1 MFKSILI
8 FINIIGFLIFTI
20 LNVGDIENSHKIIQ
34 KGEAVASKAEIG
46 KNIETEV
53 KIVIG
58 KNEFSGPGRLRLD
71 FSNATN
77 ISVKEKVNDGSSFT
91 FKNNEALFIWYDLP
105 NEKDIEITYT
115 ITADEKAQGMKKIT
129 GDFSFINDNER
140 KQLEINELIFNI
152 NKELKEEN
160 NIAVNKSASVNA
172 TRTIEKMNNGYLVTI
187 STKIK
192 NHKGFARIKE
202 EIPAKSVAV
211 AIETSGSVFKNI
223 DGYAKF
229 IWSEIDNS
237 KELLTV
243 KYKIINES
251 NMDTNFTIRGV
262 YSSEK
267 LISEGY
273 NTGIII
279 PESNY
284 QTETNYLASLETS
297 GIEEVSDITADS
309 VGEIIIQKPVADS
322 IKVELLAKS
331 NSIKQKEIEEE
342 NSSDYLRDVD
352 QEINNDID
360 SAVIATASIG
370 NGDIKFTDWEPS
382 SNWGITMKNRYK
394 KNNQQQYQD
403 SVIEGNSI
411 ITAEQVTEIAELNN
425 IPKDTQEIIIENK
438 TIKPLV
444 NNVISSKKINNNIQY
459 KVQILA
465 GHRIIGEKYLFEKFN
480 YKGDYDIESHLGWI
494 KYTIGN
500 HSEYQNARDSRNEVK
515 INEFPGPFVSAYNYG
530 ERISV
535 QEALIISKQNWV
547 P

>member
-1 MFKSILI
+1 
-8 FINIIGFLIFTI
+8 
-20 LNVGDIENSHKIIQ
+20 
-34 KGEAVASKAEIG
+34 
-46 KNIETEV
+46 
-53 KIVIG
+53 
-58 KNEFSGPGRLRLD
+58 
-71 FSNATN
+71 
-77 ISVKEKVNDGSSFT
+77 
-91 FKNNEALFIWYDLP
+91 
-105 NEKDIEITYT
+105 
-115 ITADEKAQGMKKIT
+115 
-129 GDFSFINDNER
+129 
-140 KQLEINELIFNI
+140 
-152 NKELKEEN
+152 
-160 NIAVNKSASVNA
+160 
-172 TRTIEKMNNGYLVTI
+172 
-187 STKIK
+187 
-192 NHKGFARIKE
+192 
-202 EIPAKSVAV
+202 
-211 AIETSGSVFKNI
+211 
-223 DGYAKF
+223 
-229 IWSEIDNS
+229 
-237 KELLTV
+237 
-243 KYKIINES
+243 
-251 NMDTNFTIRGV
+251 MDTNFTIRGV

-297 GIEEVSDITADS
+297 EIEEVSDITADS

-331 NSIKQKEIEEE
+331 NSIKQKEIAEK
-342 NSSDYLRDVD
+342 NSSDSLRDVD

-360 SAVIATASIG
+360 SAVVATASIG

-425 IPKDTQEIIIENK
+425 IPKDTQEIIVENK

-465 GHRIIGEKYLFEKFN
+465 GHRIISEKYLFEKFN

-494 KYTIGN
+494 KYTIGS

>member
-34 KGEAVASKAEIG
+34 KGETVVSKAEIG
-46 KNIETEV
+46 KNIETDV
-53 KIVIG
+53 KIIIG

-77 ISVKEKVNDGSSFT
+77 ISVKEKENDGSSFT

-140 KQLEINELIFNI
+140 KQLEINVLIFNI
-152 NKELKEEN
+152 NNELKDKN
-160 NIAVNKSASVNA
+160 SIAANKSASVNA
-172 TRTIEKMNNGYLVTI
+172 TRTIEKTDNGYLVTI

-229 IWSEIDNS
+229 IWSEIDDS

-251 NMDTNFTIRGV
+251 SLDTNFTIRGV

-279 PESNY
+279 PESYY
-284 QTETNYLASLETS
+284 QTETNYLASLETNE
-297 GIEEVSDITADS
+297 IEEVSDVTADS
-309 VGEIIIQKPVADS
+309 VGEIIIQEPIGDS
-322 IKVELLAKS
+322 TKVELLVKS
-331 NSIKQKEIEEE
+331 NSIKQKEIAKE
-342 NSSDYLRDVD
+342 NSSDSLRDVEK
-352 QEINNDID
+352 EINIDID

-370 NGDIKFTDWEPS
+370 NGDINKKFTDWEPS
-382 SNWGITMKNRYK
+382 SNWGITMKNRYM
-394 KNNQQQYQD
+394 KNNQEQYQD
-403 SVIEGNSI
+403 SVKKENSI
-411 ITAEQVTEIAELNN
+411 LMANN
-425 IPKDTQEIIIENK
+425 SPKDTQEIIVENK
-438 TIKPLV
+438 NIKPLV

-465 GHRIIGEKYLFEKFN
+465 GHRIIGAKYLFEKFN
-480 YKGDYDIESHLGWI
+480 YNGDYDIESHLGWI
-494 KYTIGN
+494 KYTIGS
-500 HSEYQNARDSRNEVK
+500 HSEYQNARNSRNEVK